1 MDSSLWDAI
10 ERVERRHWWFRGRRE
25 LVTRLLRSRVS
36 DGARVLDVGCGTG
49 FVLERLL
56 DHFDAWGLEP
66 DASVRARA
74 SERAAPRIRA
84 GSTTDFSAVAGEP
97 FDAVLLLDVLEHLDD
112 DAEGLRAV
120 LPLVRPGGVVL
131 LTVPAM
137 PWLWSSHD
145 VLNEHRRRYT
155 RRTLGSLVHGAGLS
169 PLVLSYANARLFP
182 LALVHRGVLSAL
194 GRRTDRELEIP
205 PPAVNRLFERV
216 FAGEAE
222 GTARG
227 YPFGLSLV
235 AMAERR
241 AA

>member
-1 MDSSLWDAI
+1 VDSTLWDAI

-25 LVTRLLRSRVS
+25 LVTAMLRARVP

-74 SERAAPRIRA
+74 SDRAAPRIRA
-84 GSTTDFSAVAGEP
+84 GSTFDHSAVAPGS

-112 DAEGLRAV
+112 DAEGLRSV
-120 LPLVRPGGVVL
+120 LPLLRPGGVVL

-145 VLNEHRRRYT
+145 VRNEHRRRYT
-155 RRTLGSLVHGAGLS
+155 RRTLRALVTGAGLA
-169 PLVLSYANARLFP
+169 PVVLSYANARLFP
-182 LALVHRGVLSAL
+182 LALVHRGFLRLA
-194 GRRTDRELEIP
+194 GQRTDRELELP
-205 PPAVNRLFERV
+205 PRGVNALFERV
-216 FAGEAE
+216 FAGEAS
-222 GTARG
+222 GTGRG

-235 AMAERR
+235 SLAEAR
-241 AA
+241 AS